1 MFLSLLMEPLTDLF
15 TPVTR
20 DERQN
25 EAVSKWMQAKGRA
38 TIVAGTGVGKT
49 YIAMKAIKRLHK
61 RYPRLNVLILVPT
74 SALKAQWIETLAEQE
89 LLGNTS
95 VQVMMG
101 ASQRKYE
108 CDLLIIDECHRINSE
123 VLSNVFNVVKYKA
136 ILGLTATFE
145 RLDGRD
151 KILAKYAPVCDE
163 IPIQVAMANGW
174 VSPYK
179 DYVVILNVPDIHLY
193 KEYNREFHE
202 HFGFFDY
209 DWTTAMSLV
218 GPKGFVKRKEYTN
231 QICKDPDAWSDTFKQ
246 VTYHAVGLMRTLK
259 ARKAFIANH
268 PEKVRV
274 AQKIID
280 ARKDKKIITFCSSV
294 KVAES
299 FKNGYIFT
307 GKNGKRKN
315 KMTLEEFSKEE
326 SGILHTCKLAEEGIS
341 IGDLSVGIMLG
352 VNSSKTKQVQ
362 TLGRVLRLAKGKQA
376 EFFTLVI
383 NNTAE
388 TEWMR
393 KSRSSDYFEIIDE
406 EALDHILHNE
416 PYESYKRKLQKLN
429 FRF

>member
-1 MFLSLLMEPLTDLF
+1 MELSLDIFKPM
-15 TPVTR
+15 TR
-20 DERQN
+20 DERQH
-25 EAVSKWMQAKGRA
+25 ESVTKWLKAKGHA
-38 TIVAGTGVGKT
+38 SVVAGTGVGKT
-49 YIAMKAIKRLHK
+49 FIAIKAIQRMRK
-61 RYPRLNVLILVPT
+61 RYPELNVLVLVPT
-74 SALKAQWIETLAEQE
+74 SALYTQWIEKLTENDVLK
-89 LLGNTS
+89 NTI

-123 VLSNVFNVVKYKA
+123 VLSNVFKVVKYKA

-151 KILAKYAPVCDE
+151 RILAKYAPVCDE
-163 IPIQVAMANGW
+163 IPIEVAMANGW

-179 DYVVILNVPDIHLY
+179 DYVVILDVPDISIY
-193 KEYNREFHE
+193 KEYNREFNE

-209 DWTTAMSLV
+209 KWDVVNSLV
-218 GPKGFVKRKEYTN
+218 GKDGFEKRKAYTSK
-231 QICKDPDAWSDTFKQ
+231 ICKDPEEWKNVFKM
-246 VTYHAVGLMRTLK
+246 VTYHAMGFWRTLK

-268 PEKVRV
+268 PEKIRV
-274 AQKIID
+274 AQKIIK
-280 ARKDKKIITFCSSV
+280 ARNDKKIITFCSSV

-307 GKNGKRKN
+307 GKDGKRKN
-315 KMTLEEFSKEE
+315 KMTLEEFSKETA
-326 SGILHTCKLAEEGIS
+326 GILHTCKLAEEGIS

-362 TLGRVLRLAKGKQA
+362 TLGRILRLAEGKQA

-383 NNTAE
+383 RDTVE

-393 KSRSSDYFEIIDE
+393 KSRSSDYYEIIDE
-406 EALDHILHNE
+406 EALDHILNNE
-416 PYESYKRKLQKLN
+416 PYDTYKRKLQKLN

>member
-1 MFLSLLMEPLTDLF
+1 MELSLDLF
-15 TPVTR
+15 KPITR
-20 DERQN
+20 DERQH
-25 EAVSKWMQAKGRA
+25 ESVTKWLKAKGHA
-38 TIVAGTGVGKT
+38 SVVACTGLGKT
-49 YIAMKAIKRLHK
+49 FIAIKAIQRMRK
-61 RYPRLNVLILVPT
+61 RYPELNVLVLVPT
-74 SALKAQWIETLAEQE
+74 SALQSQWIEKLTENGVLR
-89 LLGNTS
+89 NTT

-101 ASQRKYE
+101 ASQRKYK

-151 KILAKYAPVCDE
+151 RILAKYAPVCDE
-163 IPIQVAMANGW
+163 IPIEVAMANGW

-179 DYVVILNVPDIHLY
+179 DYVVILDVPDIVVY

-209 DWTTAMSLV
+209 KWDIVNSLV
-218 GPKGFVKRKEYTN
+218 GKDGFEKRKAYTSK
-231 QICKDPDAWSDTFKQ
+231 ICRDPEEWKNVFKM
-246 VTYHAVGLMRTLK
+246 VTYHAMGFWRTLK

-268 PEKVRV
+268 PEKIRV
-274 AQKIID
+274 AQKIIK
-280 ARKDKKIITFCSSV
+280 ARQNKKIITFCSSV

-307 GKNGKRKN
+307 GKDGKRKN
-315 KMTLEEFSKEE
+315 KMTLEEFSKET

-362 TLGRVLRLAKGKQA
+362 TLGRILRLAEGKQA
-376 EFFTLVI
+376 EFFTIVI
-383 NNTAE
+383 KDTAE
-388 TEWMR
+388 VEWM
-393 KSRSSDYFEIIDE
+393 KNSRSSDYFEIIDE
-406 EALDHILHNE
+406 EALDHVLNNE
-416 PYESYKRKLQKLN
+416 PYENYKRKLQKLN

>member
-1 MFLSLLMEPLTDLF
+1 MELSLDIFKPM
-15 TPVTR
+15 TR
-20 DERQN
+20 DERQH
-25 EAVSKWMQAKGRA
+25 ESVTKWLKAKGHA
-38 TIVAGTGVGKT
+38 SVVAGTGVGKT
-49 YIAMKAIKRLHK
+49 FIAIKAIQRMRK
-61 RYPRLNVLILVPT
+61 RYPELSVLVLVPT
-74 SALKAQWIETLAEQE
+74 SALYTQWIEKLTENDVLK
-89 LLGNTS
+89 NTI

-151 KILAKYAPVCDE
+151 RILAKYAPVCDE
-163 IPIQVAMANGW
+163 IPIEVAMANGW

-179 DYVVILNVPDIHLY
+179 DYVVILDVPDISIY
-193 KEYNREFHE
+193 KEYNREFNE

-209 DWTTAMSLV
+209 KWDVVNSLV
-218 GPKGFVKRKEYTN
+218 GKDGFEKRKTYTSK
-231 QICKDPDAWSDTFKQ
+231 ICKDPEEWKNVFKM
-246 VTYHAVGLMRTLK
+246 VTYHAMGFWRTLK

-268 PEKVRV
+268 PEKIRV
-274 AQKIID
+274 AQKIIK
-280 ARKDKKIITFCSSV
+280 ARNDKKIITFCSSV

-307 GKNGKRKN
+307 GKDGKRKN
-315 KMTLEEFSKEE
+315 KMTLEEFSKETA
-326 SGILHTCKLAEEGIS
+326 GILHTCKLAEEGIS

-362 TLGRVLRLAKGKQA
+362 TLGRILRLAEGKQA

-383 NNTAE
+383 RDTVE

-393 KSRSSDYFEIIDE
+393 KSRSSDYYEIIDE
-406 EALDHILHNE
+406 EALDHILNNE
-416 PYESYKRKLQKLN
+416 PYDTYKRKLQKLN

>member
-1 MFLSLLMEPLTDLF
+1 MELSLDLF
-15 TPVTR
+15 KPITR
-20 DERQN
+20 DERQH
-25 EAVSKWMQAKGRA
+25 ESVTKWLKAKGHA
-38 TIVAGTGVGKT
+38 SIVACTGLGKT
-49 YIAMKAIKRLHK
+49 FIAIKAIQRMRK
-61 RYPRLNVLILVPT
+61 RYPDLNVLVLVPT
-74 SALKAQWIETLAEQE
+74 SALYVQWIEKLTENNVLR
-89 LLGNTS
+89 NTV

-151 KILAKYAPVCDE
+151 RILAKYAPVCDE
-163 IPIQVAMANGW
+163 IPIEVAMANGW

-179 DYVVILNVPDIHLY
+179 DYVVILDVPDISIY
-193 KEYNREFHE
+193 KEYNREFNE

-209 DWTTAMSLV
+209 KWDVVNSLV
-218 GPKGFVKRKEYTN
+218 GKDGFEKRKAYTSK
-231 QICKDPDAWSDTFKQ
+231 ICKDPEEWKNVFKM
-246 VTYHAVGLMRTLK
+246 VTYHAMGFWRTLK

-268 PEKVRV
+268 PEKIRV
-274 AQKIID
+274 AQKIIK
-280 ARKDKKIITFCSSV
+280 ARNDKKIITFCSSV

-307 GKNGKRKN
+307 GKDGKRKN
-315 KMTLEEFSKEE
+315 KMTLEEFSKETA
-326 SGILHTCKLAEEGIS
+326 GILHTCKLAEEGIS

-362 TLGRVLRLAKGKQA
+362 TLGRILRLAEGKQA

-383 NNTAE
+383 RDTVE

-393 KSRSSDYFEIIDE
+393 KSRSSDYYEIIDE
-406 EALDHILHNE
+406 EALDHILNNE
-416 PYESYKRKLQKLN
+416 PYDTYKRKLQKLN

>member
-1 MFLSLLMEPLTDLF
+1 MELSLDLF
-15 TPVTR
+15 RPITR
-20 DERQN
+20 DERQH
-25 EAVSKWMQAKGRA
+25 ESVTKWLKAKGHA
-38 TIVAGTGVGKT
+38 SIVAGTGVGKT
-49 YIAMKAIKRLHK
+49 FIAIKAIQRMRK
-61 RYPRLNVLILVPT
+61 RYPELNVLVLVPT
-74 SALKAQWIETLAEQE
+74 SALQSQWIEKLTENDVLR
-89 LLGNTS
+89 NTT

-151 KILAKYAPVCDE
+151 RILAKYAPVCDE
-163 IPIQVAMANGW
+163 IPIEVAMANGW

-179 DYVVILNVPDIHLY
+179 DYVVILDVPDIAIY

-202 HFGFFDY
+202 HFSFFDY
-209 DWTTAMSLV
+209 QWDIVNSLV
-218 GPKGFVKRKEYTN
+218 GKDGFEKRKAYTSK
-231 QICKDPDAWSDTFKQ
+231 ICRDPKEWKKVFKM
-246 VTYHAVGLMRTLK
+246 VTYHTMGFWRTLK
-259 ARKAFIANH
+259 VRKAFIANH
-268 PEKVRV
+268 PEKIRV
-274 AQKIID
+274 AQKIIK
-280 ARKDKKIITFCSSV
+280 ARQNKKIITFCSSV

-307 GKNGKRKN
+307 GKDGKRKN
-315 KMTLEEFSKEE
+315 KMTLEEFSKET

-362 TLGRVLRLAKGKQA
+362 TLGRILRLADGKQA
-376 EFFTLVI
+376 EFFTIVI
-383 NNTAE
+383 KDTAE
-388 TEWMR
+388 VEWM
-393 KSRSSDYFEIIDE
+393 KNSRSSDYFEIIDE
-406 EALDHILHNE
+406 EALDHILNNE
-416 PYESYKRKLQKLN
+416 PYENYKRKLQKLN

>member
-1 MFLSLLMEPLTDLF
+1 MITKL
-15 TPVTR
+15 
-20 DERQN
+20 
-25 EAVSKWMQAKGRA
+25 
-38 TIVAGTGVGKT
+38 KT
-49 YIAMKAIKRLHK
+49 YIAIKAIQRMRK
-61 RYPRLNVLILVPT
+61 RYPELNVLVLVPT
-74 SALKAQWIETLAEQE
+74 SALQSQWIEKLTENDVLR
-89 LLGNTS
+89 NTT

-101 ASQRKYE
+101 ASQRKYK

-151 KILAKYAPVCDE
+151 RILAKYAPVCDE
-163 IPIQVAMANGW
+163 IPIEVAMANGW

-179 DYVVILNVPDIHLY
+179 DYIVILDVPDIAVY
-193 KEYNREFHE
+193 KKYNREFHE

-209 DWTTAMSLV
+209 KWDVVNSLV
-218 GPKGFVKRKEYTN
+218 GKDGFEKRKAYTSK
-231 QICKDPDAWSDTFKQ
+231 ICKDPEEWKNVFKM
-246 VTYHAVGLMRTLK
+246 VTYHAIGFWRTLK

-268 PEKVRV
+268 PEKIRV
-274 AQKIID
+274 AQKIIK
-280 ARKDKKIITFCSSV
+280 ARQNKKIITFCSSV

-315 KMTLEEFSKEE
+315 KMTLEEFSKET

-362 TLGRVLRLAKGKQA
+362 TLGRILRIAEGKQA
-376 EFFTLVI
+376 EFFTIVI
-383 NNTAE
+383 KDTVE
-388 TEWMR
+388 VEWM
-393 KSRSSDYFEIIDE
+393 KNSRSSDYFEIIDE
-406 EALDHILHNE
+406 EALDHVLNNE
-416 PYESYKRKLQKLN
+416 PYENYKRKLQKLN

>member
-1 MFLSLLMEPLTDLF
+1 MELSLDIFKPM
-15 TPVTR
+15 TR
-20 DERQN
+20 DERQH
-25 EAVSKWMQAKGRA
+25 ESVTKWLKAKGHA
-38 TIVAGTGVGKT
+38 SVVAGTGVGKT
-49 YIAMKAIKRLHK
+49 FIAIKAIQRMRK
-61 RYPRLNVLILVPT
+61 RYPELSVLVLVPT
-74 SALKAQWIETLAEQE
+74 SALYTQWIEKLTENDVLK
-89 LLGNTS
+89 NTI

-151 KILAKYAPVCDE
+151 RILAKYAPVCDE
-163 IPIQVAMANGW
+163 IPIEVAMANGW

-179 DYVVILNVPDIHLY
+179 DYVVILDVPDISIY
-193 KEYNREFHE
+193 KEYNREFNE

-209 DWTTAMSLV
+209 KWDVVNSLV
-218 GPKGFVKRKEYTN
+218 GKDGFEKRKAYTSK
-231 QICKDPDAWSDTFKQ
+231 ICKDPEEWKNVFKM
-246 VTYHAVGLMRTLK
+246 VTYHAMGFWRTLK
-259 ARKAFIANH
+259 ARKTFIANH
-268 PEKVRV
+268 PEKIRV
-274 AQKIID
+274 AQKIIK
-280 ARKDKKIITFCSSV
+280 ARNDKKIITFCSSV

-307 GKNGKRKN
+307 GKDGKRKN
-315 KMTLEEFSKEE
+315 KMTLEEFSKETA
-326 SGILHTCKLAEEGIS
+326 GILHTCKLAEEGIS

-362 TLGRVLRLAKGKQA
+362 TLGRILRLAEGKQA

-383 NNTAE
+383 RDTVE

-393 KSRSSDYFEIIDE
+393 KSRSSDYYEIIDE
-406 EALDHILHNE
+406 EALDHILNNE
-416 PYESYKRKLQKLN
+416 PYDTYKRKLQKLN

>member
-1 MFLSLLMEPLTDLF
+1 MELSLDIFKPM
-15 TPVTR
+15 TR
-20 DERQN
+20 DERQH
-25 EAVSKWMQAKGRA
+25 ESVTKWLKAKGHA
-38 TIVAGTGVGKT
+38 SVVAGTGVGKT
-49 YIAMKAIKRLHK
+49 FIAIKAIQRMRK
-61 RYPRLNVLILVPT
+61 RYPELSVLVLVPT
-74 SALKAQWIETLAEQE
+74 SALYTQWIEKLTENDVLK
-89 LLGNTS
+89 NTI

-151 KILAKYAPVCDE
+151 RILAKYAPVCDE
-163 IPIQVAMANGW
+163 IPIEVAMANGW

-179 DYVVILNVPDIHLY
+179 DYVVILDVPDISIY
-193 KEYNREFHE
+193 KEYNREFNE

-209 DWTTAMSLV
+209 KWDVVNSLV
-218 GPKGFVKRKEYTN
+218 GKDGFEKRKTYTSK
-231 QICKDPDAWSDTFKQ
+231 ICKDPEEWKNVFKM
-246 VTYHAVGLMRTLK
+246 VTYHAMGFWRTLK

-268 PEKVRV
+268 PEKIRV
-274 AQKIID
+274 AQKIIK
-280 ARKDKKIITFCSSV
+280 ARNDKKIITFCSSV

-307 GKNGKRKN
+307 GKDGKRKN
-315 KMTLEEFSKEE
+315 KMTLEEFSKETA
-326 SGILHTCKLAEEGIS
+326 GILHTCKLAEEGIS

-362 TLGRVLRLAKGKQA
+362 TLGRILRLAEGKQA

-383 NNTAE
+383 RDTVE

-393 KSRSSDYFEIIDE
+393 KSRSSDYYEIIDE
-406 EALDHILHNE
+406 EALDHVLNNE
-416 PYESYKRKLQKLN
+416 PYENYKRKLQKLN

>member
-1 MFLSLLMEPLTDLF
+1 MELSLDIFKPM
-15 TPVTR
+15 TR
-20 DERQN
+20 DERQH
-25 EAVSKWMQAKGRA
+25 ESVTKWLKAKGHA
-38 TIVAGTGVGKT
+38 SVVAGTGVGKT
-49 YIAMKAIKRLHK
+49 FIAIKAIQRMRK
-61 RYPRLNVLILVPT
+61 RYPELSVLVLVPT
-74 SALKAQWIETLAEQE
+74 SALYTQWIEKLTENDVLK
-89 LLGNTS
+89 NTI

-151 KILAKYAPVCDE
+151 RILAKYAPVCDE
-163 IPIQVAMANGW
+163 IPIEVAMANGW

-179 DYVVILNVPDIHLY
+179 DYVVILDVPDISIY
-193 KEYNREFHE
+193 KEYNREFNE
-202 HFGFFDY
+202 HFGFFD
-209 DWTTAMSLV
+209 DKWDVVNSLV
-218 GPKGFVKRKEYTN
+218 GKDGFEKRKAYTSK
-231 QICKDPDAWSDTFKQ
+231 ICKDPEEWKNVFKM
-246 VTYHAVGLMRTLK
+246 VTYHAMGFWRTLK
-259 ARKAFIANH
+259 ARKTFIANH
-268 PEKVRV
+268 PEKIRV
-274 AQKIID
+274 AQKIIK
-280 ARKDKKIITFCSSV
+280 ARNDKKIITFCSSV

-307 GKNGKRKN
+307 GKDGKRKN
-315 KMTLEEFSKEE
+315 KMTLEEFSKETA
-326 SGILHTCKLAEEGIS
+326 GILHTCKLAEEGIS

-362 TLGRVLRLAKGKQA
+362 TLGRILRLAEGKQA

-383 NNTAE
+383 RDTVE

-393 KSRSSDYFEIIDE
+393 KSRSSDYYEIIDE
-406 EALDHILHNE
+406 EALDHILNNE
-416 PYESYKRKLQKLN
+416 PYDTYKRKLQKLN

>member
-1 MFLSLLMEPLTDLF
+1 MELSLDIFKPM
-15 TPVTR
+15 TR
-20 DERQN
+20 DERQH
-25 EAVSKWMQAKGRA
+25 ESVTKWLKAKGHA
-38 TIVAGTGVGKT
+38 SVVAGTGVGKT
-49 YIAMKAIKRLHK
+49 FIAIKAIQRMRK
-61 RYPRLNVLILVPT
+61 RYPELSVLVLVPT
-74 SALKAQWIETLAEQE
+74 SALYTQWIEKLTENDVLK
-89 LLGNTS
+89 NTI

-151 KILAKYAPVCDE
+151 RILAKYAPVCDE
-163 IPIQVAMANGW
+163 IPIEVAMANGW

-179 DYVVILNVPDIHLY
+179 DYVVILDVPDISIY
-193 KEYNREFHE
+193 KEYNREFNE

-209 DWTTAMSLV
+209 KWDVINSLV
-218 GPKGFVKRKEYTN
+218 GKDGFEKRKAYTSK
-231 QICKDPDAWSDTFKQ
+231 ICKDPEEWKNVFKM
-246 VTYHAVGLMRTLK
+246 VTYHAMGFWRTLK

-268 PEKVRV
+268 PEKIRV
-274 AQKIID
+274 AQKIIK
-280 ARKDKKIITFCSSV
+280 ARNDKKIITFCSSV

-307 GKNGKRKN
+307 GKDGKRKN
-315 KMTLEEFSKEE
+315 KMTLEEFSKETA
-326 SGILHTCKLAEEGIS
+326 GILHTCKLAEEGIS

-362 TLGRVLRLAKGKQA
+362 TLGRILRLAEGKQA

-383 NNTAE
+383 RDTVE

-393 KSRSSDYFEIIDE
+393 KSRSSDYYEIIDE
-406 EALDHILHNE
+406 EALDHILNNE
-416 PYESYKRKLQKLN
+416 PYDTYKRKLQKLN

>member
-1 MFLSLLMEPLTDLF
+1 M
-15 TPVTR
+15 TR
-20 DERQN
+20 DERQQ
-25 EAVSKWMQAKGRA
+25 ESVTKWLKAKGHA
-38 TIVAGTGVGKT
+38 SVVAGTGVGKT
-49 YIAMKAIKRLHK
+49 FIAIKAIQRMRK
-61 RYPRLNVLILVPT
+61 RYPELSVLVLVPT
-74 SALKAQWIETLAEQE
+74 SALYTQWIEKLTENDVLK
-89 LLGNTS
+89 NTI

-151 KILAKYAPVCDE
+151 RILAKYAPVCDE
-163 IPIQVAMANGW
+163 IPIEVAMANGW

-179 DYVVILNVPDIHLY
+179 DYVVILDVPDISIY
-193 KEYNREFHE
+193 KEYNREFNE

-209 DWTTAMSLV
+209 KWDVVNSLV
-218 GPKGFVKRKEYTN
+218 GKDGFEKRKAYTSK
-231 QICKDPDAWSDTFKQ
+231 ICKDPEEWKNVFKM
-246 VTYHAVGLMRTLK
+246 VTYHAMGFWRTLK

-268 PEKVRV
+268 PEKIRV
-274 AQKIID
+274 AQKIIK
-280 ARKDKKIITFCSSV
+280 ARNNKKIITFCSSV

-307 GKNGKRKN
+307 GKDGKRKN
-315 KMTLEEFSKEE
+315 KMTLEEFSKETA
-326 SGILHTCKLAEEGIS
+326 GILHTCKLAEEGIS

-362 TLGRVLRLAKGKQA
+362 TLGRILRLAEGKQA

-383 NNTAE
+383 RDTVE

-393 KSRSSDYFEIIDE
+393 KSRSSDYYEIIDE
-406 EALDHILHNE
+406 EALDHILNNE
-416 PYESYKRKLQKLN
+416 PYDTYKRKLQKLN

>member
-1 MFLSLLMEPLTDLF
+1 MELSLDIFKPM
-15 TPVTR
+15 TR
-20 DERQN
+20 DERQH
-25 EAVSKWMQAKGRA
+25 ESVTKWLKAKGHA
-38 TIVAGTGVGKT
+38 SVVAGTGVGKT
-49 YIAMKAIKRLHK
+49 FIAIKAIQRMRK
-61 RYPRLNVLILVPT
+61 RYPELNVLVLVPT
-74 SALKAQWIETLAEQE
+74 SALYTQWIEKLTENDVLK
-89 LLGNTS
+89 NTI

-151 KILAKYAPVCDE
+151 RILAKYAPVCDE
-163 IPIQVAMANGW
+163 IPIEVAMANGW

-179 DYVVILNVPDIHLY
+179 DYVVILDVPDISIY
-193 KEYNREFHE
+193 KEYNREFNE

-209 DWTTAMSLV
+209 KWDVVNSLV
-218 GPKGFVKRKEYTN
+218 GKDGFEKRKAYTSK
-231 QICKDPDAWSDTFKQ
+231 ICKDPEEWKNVFKM
-246 VTYHAVGLMRTLK
+246 VTYHAMGFWRTLK

-268 PEKVRV
+268 PEKIRV
-274 AQKIID
+274 AQKIIK
-280 ARKDKKIITFCSSV
+280 ARNDKKIITFCSSV

-307 GKNGKRKN
+307 GKDGKRKN
-315 KMTLEEFSKEE
+315 KMTLEEFSKETA
-326 SGILHTCKLAEEGIS
+326 GILHTCKLAEEGIS

-362 TLGRVLRLAKGKQA
+362 TLGRILRLAEGKQA

-383 NNTAE
+383 RDTVE

-393 KSRSSDYFEIIDE
+393 KSRSSDYYEIIDE
-406 EALDHILHNE
+406 EALDHILNNE
-416 PYESYKRKLQKLN
+416 PYDTYKRKLQKLN

>member
-1 MFLSLLMEPLTDLF
+1 M
-15 TPVTR
+15 TR
-20 DERQN
+20 DERQH
-25 EAVSKWMQAKGRA
+25 ESVTKWLKAKGHA
-38 TIVAGTGVGKT
+38 SVVAGTGVGKT
-49 YIAMKAIKRLHK
+49 FIAIKAIQRMRK
-61 RYPRLNVLILVPT
+61 RYPELSVLVLVPT
-74 SALKAQWIETLAEQE
+74 SALYTQWIEKLTENDVLK
-89 LLGNTS
+89 NTI

-151 KILAKYAPVCDE
+151 RILAKYAPVCDE
-163 IPIQVAMANGW
+163 IPIEVAMANGW

-179 DYVVILNVPDIHLY
+179 DYVVILDVPDISIY
-193 KEYNREFHE
+193 KEYNREFNE

-209 DWTTAMSLV
+209 KWDVVNSLV
-218 GPKGFVKRKEYTN
+218 GKDGFEKRKAYTSK
-231 QICKDPDAWSDTFKQ
+231 ICKDPEEWKNVFKM
-246 VTYHAVGLMRTLK
+246 VTYHAMGFWRTLK

-268 PEKVRV
+268 PEKIRV
-274 AQKIID
+274 AQKIIK
-280 ARKDKKIITFCSSV
+280 ARNDKKIITFCSSV

-307 GKNGKRKN
+307 GKDGKRKN
-315 KMTLEEFSKEE
+315 KMTLEEFSKETA
-326 SGILHTCKLAEEGIS
+326 GILHTCKLAEEGIS

-362 TLGRVLRLAKGKQA
+362 TLGRILRLAEGKQA

-383 NNTAE
+383 RDTVE

-393 KSRSSDYFEIIDE
+393 KSRSSDYYEIIDE
-406 EALDHILHNE
+406 EALDHILNNE
-416 PYESYKRKLQKLN
+416 PYDTYKRKLQKLN

>member
-1 MFLSLLMEPLTDLF
+1 MELSLDIFKPM
-15 TPVTR
+15 TR
-20 DERQN
+20 DERQH
-25 EAVSKWMQAKGRA
+25 ESVTKWLKAKGHA
-38 TIVAGTGVGKT
+38 SVVAGTGVGKT
-49 YIAMKAIKRLHK
+49 FIAIKAIQRMRK
-61 RYPRLNVLILVPT
+61 RYPELSVLVLVPT
-74 SALKAQWIETLAEQE
+74 SALYTQWIEKLTENDVLK
-89 LLGNTS
+89 NTI

-151 KILAKYAPVCDE
+151 RILAKYAPVCDE
-163 IPIQVAMANGW
+163 IPIEVAMANGW

-179 DYVVILNVPDIHLY
+179 DYVVILDVPDISIY
-193 KEYNREFHE
+193 KEYNREFNE

-209 DWTTAMSLV
+209 KWDVVNSLV
-218 GPKGFVKRKEYTN
+218 GKDGFEKRKAYTSK
-231 QICKDPDAWSDTFKQ
+231 ICKDPEEWKNVFKM
-246 VTYHAVGLMRTLK
+246 VTYHAMGFWRTLK

-268 PEKVRV
+268 PEKIRV
-274 AQKIID
+274 AQKIIK
-280 ARKDKKIITFCSSV
+280 ARNDKKIITFCSSV

-307 GKNGKRKN
+307 GKDGKRKN
-315 KMTLEEFSKEE
+315 KMTLEEFSKETA
-326 SGILHTCKLAEEGIS
+326 GILHTCKLAEEGIS

-362 TLGRVLRLAKGKQA
+362 TLGRILRLAEGKQA

-383 NNTAE
+383 RDTVE

-393 KSRSSDYFEIIDE
+393 KSRSSDYYEIIDE
-406 EALDHILHNE
+406 EALDHILNNE
-416 PYESYKRKLQKLN
+416 PYDTYKRKLQKLN

>member
-1 MFLSLLMEPLTDLF
+1 MEQSLDLF
-15 TPVTR
+15 APVSR
-20 DERQN
+20 DNRQK
-25 EAVSKWMQAKGRA
+25 ESVDKWIKTKGHG

-49 YIAMKAIKRLHK
+49 YIAIKAIQRMRK
-61 RYPRLNVLILVPT
+61 RYPELNVLVLVPT
-74 SALKAQWIETLAEQE
+74 SALKAQWIEKLTENDVLEH
-89 LLGNTS
+89 TS

-101 ASQRKYE
+101 ASQREYK
-108 CDLLIIDECHRINSE
+108 CDLLVIDECHRINSI
-123 VLSNVFNVVKYKA
+123 VLSNVFNVVKYKS

-151 KILAKYAPVCDE
+151 RILAQHAPVCDE
-163 IPIQVAMANGW
+163 IPIEVAMANGW

-179 DYVVILNVPDIHLY
+179 DYVVILDVPDIALY

-202 HFGFFDY
+202 HFGFFSYEWD
-209 DWTTAMSLV
+209 TVMKLV
-218 GPKGFVKRKEYTN
+218 GKDGFKKRKEYTN
-231 QICKDPDAWSDTFKQ
+231 KICTNPDEWKDVFKA
-246 VTYHAVGLMRTLK
+246 VTYHSVGLMRTLK
-259 ARKAFIANH
+259 NRKAFIANH
-268 PEKVRV
+268 PEKIRV
-274 AQKIID
+274 AQKIIE

-307 GKNGKRKN
+307 GKDGKRKN

-362 TLGRVLRLAKGKQA
+362 TLGRILRLSKGKQA

-383 NNTAE
+383 RDTAE

-393 KSRSSDYFEIIDE
+393 KSRSSDYYEIIDE
-406 EALDHILHNE
+406 EALDHILNNE
-416 PYESYKRKLQKLN
+416 PYENYKRKLQKLN

>member
-1 MFLSLLMEPLTDLF
+1 MELSLDLF
-15 TPVTR
+15 RPITR
-20 DERQN
+20 DERQH
-25 EAVSKWMQAKGRA
+25 ESVTKWLKAKGHA
-38 TIVAGTGVGKT
+38 SIVAGTGVGKT
-49 YIAMKAIKRLHK
+49 FIAIKAIQRMRK
-61 RYPRLNVLILVPT
+61 RYPELNVLVLVPT
-74 SALKAQWIETLAEQE
+74 SALQSQWIEKLTENDVLR
-89 LLGNTS
+89 NTT

-151 KILAKYAPVCDE
+151 RILAKYAPVCDE
-163 IPIQVAMANGW
+163 IPIEVAMANGW

-179 DYVVILNVPDIHLY
+179 DYVVILDVPDIVVY

-209 DWTTAMSLV
+209 KWDVVNSLV
-218 GPKGFVKRKEYTN
+218 GKDGFEKRKAYTSK
-231 QICKDPDAWSDTFKQ
+231 ICKDPEEWKNVFKM
-246 VTYHAVGLMRTLK
+246 VTYHAIGFWRTLK

-268 PEKVRV
+268 PEKIRV
-274 AQKIID
+274 AQKIIK
-280 ARKDKKIITFCSSV
+280 ARQNKKIITFCSSV

-307 GKNGKRKN
+307 GKDGKRKN
-315 KMTLEEFSKEE
+315 KMTLEEFSKET

-362 TLGRVLRLAKGKQA
+362 TLGRILRIAEGKQA
-376 EFFTLVI
+376 EFFTIVI
-383 NNTAE
+383 KDTVE
-388 TEWMR
+388 VEWM
-393 KSRSSDYFEIIDE
+393 KNSRSSDYFEIIDE
-406 EALDHILHNE
+406 EALDHVLNNE
-416 PYESYKRKLQKLN
+416 PYENYKRKLQKLN

>member
-1 MFLSLLMEPLTDLF
+1 MELSLDIFKPM
-15 TPVTR
+15 TR
-20 DERQN
+20 DERQQ
-25 EAVSKWMQAKGRA
+25 ESVTKWLKAKGHA
-38 TIVAGTGVGKT
+38 SVVAGTGVGKT
-49 YIAMKAIKRLHK
+49 FIAIKAIQRMRK
-61 RYPRLNVLILVPT
+61 RYPELSVLVLVPT
-74 SALKAQWIETLAEQE
+74 SALYTQWIEKLTENDVLK
-89 LLGNTS
+89 NTI

-151 KILAKYAPVCDE
+151 RILAKYAPVCDE
-163 IPIQVAMANGW
+163 IPIEVAMANGW

-179 DYVVILNVPDIHLY
+179 DYVVILDVPDISIY
-193 KEYNREFHE
+193 KEYNREFNE

-209 DWTTAMSLV
+209 KWDVVNSLV
-218 GPKGFVKRKEYTN
+218 GKDGFEKRKAYTSK
-231 QICKDPDAWSDTFKQ
+231 ICKDPEEWKNVFKM
-246 VTYHAVGLMRTLK
+246 VTYHAMGFWRTLK

-268 PEKVRV
+268 PEKIRV
-274 AQKIID
+274 AQKIIK
-280 ARKDKKIITFCSSV
+280 ARNNKKIITFCSSV

-307 GKNGKRKN
+307 GKDGKRKN
-315 KMTLEEFSKEE
+315 KMTLEEFSKETA
-326 SGILHTCKLAEEGIS
+326 GILHTCKLAEEGIS

-362 TLGRVLRLAKGKQA
+362 TLGRILRLAEGKQA

-383 NNTAE
+383 RDTVE

-393 KSRSSDYFEIIDE
+393 KSRSSDYYEIIDE
-406 EALDHILHNE
+406 EALDHILNNE
-416 PYESYKRKLQKLN
+416 PYDTYKRKLQKLN

>member
-1 MFLSLLMEPLTDLF
+1 MEQLSDLF
-15 TPVTR
+15 APVSR
-20 DERQN
+20 DERQTESVN
-25 EAVSKWMQAKGRA
+25 KWIKTKGHG

-49 YIAMKAIKRLHK
+49 FIAIKAIQRMRK
-61 RYPRLNVLILVPT
+61 RYPDLNVLVLVPT
-74 SALKAQWIETLAEQE
+74 SALKAQWTETLKEQGV
-89 LLGNTS
+89 LGNTS

-101 ASQRKYE
+101 ASQREYK

-163 IPIQVAMANGW
+163 IPIEVAMANGW

-179 DYVVILNVPDIHLY
+179 DYVVILEVSDIQMY

-209 DWTTAMSLV
+209 DWNTAMSLV
-218 GPKGFVKRKEYTN
+218 GKDGFKKRKEYTN
-231 QICKDPDAWSDTFKQ
+231 KICTNPDDWKDIFKA
-246 VTYHAVGLMRTLK
+246 VTYHSVGLMRTLRN
-259 ARKAFIANH
+259 RKAFIANH
-268 PEKVRV
+268 PDKVRV
-274 AQKIID
+274 AQKIIE
-280 ARKDKKIITFCSSV
+280 ARKDKKIITFCSNV

-299 FKNGYIFT
+299 FGNGYIFT

-315 KMTLEEFSKEE
+315 KMTLEEFSQEE

-362 TLGRVLRLAKGKQA
+362 TLGRILRLAKGKQA
-376 EFFTLVI
+376 EFFTIVI

-388 TEWMR
+388 VEWM
-393 KSRSSDYFEIIDE
+393 KNSRSSDYFEIIDE
-406 EALDHILHNE
+406 EALDHILNNE
-416 PYESYKRKLQKLN
+416 PYENYKRKLQKLN

>member
-1 MFLSLLMEPLTDLF
+1 MELSLDIFKPM
-15 TPVTR
+15 TR
-20 DERQN
+20 DERQH
-25 EAVSKWMQAKGRA
+25 ESVTKWLKAKGHA
-38 TIVAGTGVGKT
+38 SVVAGTGVGKT
-49 YIAMKAIKRLHK
+49 FIAIKAIQRMRK
-61 RYPRLNVLILVPT
+61 RYPELNVLVLVPT
-74 SALKAQWIETLAEQE
+74 SALYTQWIEKLTENDVLK
-89 LLGNTS
+89 NTI

-101 ASQRKYE
+101 ASQRKYK

-151 KILAKYAPVCDE
+151 RILAKYAPVCDE
-163 IPIQVAMANGW
+163 IPIEVAMANGW

-179 DYVVILNVPDIHLY
+179 DYVVILDVPDISIY
-193 KEYNREFHE
+193 KEYNREFNE

-209 DWTTAMSLV
+209 KWDVVNSLV
-218 GPKGFVKRKEYTN
+218 GKDGFEKRKAYTSK
-231 QICKDPDAWSDTFKQ
+231 ICKDPEEWKNVFKM
-246 VTYHAVGLMRTLK
+246 VTYHAMGFWRTLK

-268 PEKVRV
+268 PEKIRV
-274 AQKIID
+274 AQKIIK
-280 ARKDKKIITFCSSV
+280 ARNDKKIITFCSSV

-307 GKNGKRKN
+307 GKDGKRKN
-315 KMTLEEFSKEE
+315 KMTLEEFSKETA
-326 SGILHTCKLAEEGIS
+326 GILHTCKLAEEGIS

-362 TLGRVLRLAKGKQA
+362 TLGRILRLAEGKQA

-383 NNTAE
+383 RDTVE

-393 KSRSSDYFEIIDE
+393 KSRSSDYYEIIDE
-406 EALDHILHNE
+406 EALDHILNNE
-416 PYESYKRKLQKLN
+416 PYDTYKRKLQKLN

>member
-1 MFLSLLMEPLTDLF
+1 MEQSRNLF
-15 TPVTR
+15 SPITR

-25 EAVSKWMQAKGRA
+25 ESVDKWIKTKGHG

-49 YIAMKAIKRLHK
+49 YIGMKAINRLRK
-61 RYPRLNVLILVPT
+61 RYPELNVLILVPT
-74 SALKAQWIETLAEQE
+74 SALKEQWNEILKKNDM
-89 LLGNTS
+89 LGNIS
-95 VQVMMG
+95 VQVMKG
-101 ASQRKYE
+101 ASQRIYK
-108 CDLLIIDECHRINSE
+108 CDLLIIDECHRINAVE
-123 VLSNVFNVVKYKA
+123 LSNVFNVVKYKA

-193 KEYNREFHE
+193 KDYNREFHE

-209 DWTTAMSLV
+209 KWDVVMNLV
-218 GPKGFVKRKEYTN
+218 GKNGFAKRKEYTN
-231 QICKDPDAWSDTFKQ
+231 SICKDPNEWKNIFKL
-246 VTYHAVGLMRTLK
+246 VTYHSIGLMRTLK
-259 ARKAFIANH
+259 LRKTFIANH
-268 PEKVRV
+268 QEKVRV
-274 AQKIID
+274 AQKIIQ

-299 FKNGYIFT
+299 FGNGYIFT
-307 GKNGKRKN
+307 GKDGKRKN
-315 KMTLEEFSKEE
+315 KMTLEEFSKET

-362 TLGRVLRLAKGKQA
+362 TLGRILRLAEGKQA
-376 EFFTLVI
+376 EFFTIVI
-383 NNTAE
+383 NDTAE
-388 TEWMR
+388 VEWV
-393 KSRSSDYFEIIDE
+393 KNSRSSDYFEIIDE
-406 EALDHILHNE
+406 EALDHILNNE
-416 PYESYKRKLQKLN
+416 PYENYKRKLQKLN